1 MKKGIKKAITSPT
14 KETVITDHKRPIH
27 GFCYTHFNMKEEH
40 LTDIEHQF
48 LSALPDGRDN
58 AVTLLKLSRTLNINK
73 HKVSE
78 IVARLR
84 NAGYLVGSSKSRPNG
99 VYFIITA
106 QEFWE
111 TVNTIKKS
119 IQSQQATLDALMI
132 HEERFTRE

>member
-1 MKKGIKKAITSPT
+1 MEKGIKKGHPRAT
-14 KETVITDHKRPIH
+14 KLTDEPNHKRPLY

-58 AVTLLKLSRTLNINK
+58 AVTLLKLSRTLHINK

-111 TVNTIKKS
+111 TVNTINKS
-119 IQSQQATLDALMI
+119 IQSQQATLDALMN

>member
-1 MKKGIKKAITSPT
+1 MKAVTQLS
-14 KETVITDHKRPIH
+14 
-27 GFCYTHFNMKEEH
+27 
-40 LTDIEHQF
+40 DIERQF

-58 AVTLLKLSRTLNINK
+58 AVTLLKLSRTLHINK

-111 TVNTIKKS
+111 TVNTINKS
-119 IQSQQATLDALMI
+119 IQSQQATNYLKNQLFFLKRLSNELDSETKAGAMVDMQI
-132 HEERFTRE
+132 P

>member
-1 MKKGIKKAITSPT
+1 MKKGIKKAITSPA

-58 AVTLLKLSRTLNINK
+58 AVTLLKLSRALNINK

-111 TVNTIKKS
+111 TVNTINKS
-119 IQSQQATLDALMI
+119 IQSQQVTLDALMN
-132 HEERFTRE
+132 HEERFTR

>member
-1 MKKGIKKAITSPT
+1 MKKGIKKAITSPA

-111 TVNTIKKS
+111 TVNTIK
-119 IQSQQATLDALMI
+119 
-132 HEERFTRE
+132 

>member
-1 MKKGIKKAITSPT
+1 MKKGIKKAITSPA

-111 TVNTIKKS
+111 TVNTINKS
-119 IQSQQATLDALMI
+119 IQSQQVTLDALMN
-132 HEERFTRE
+132 HEERFTR

>member
-1 MKKGIKKAITSPT
+1 MKKGIKKAITSPA

-84 NAGYLVGSSKSRPNG
+84 NAGYLVGSSKSRPNAG
-99 VYFIITA
+99 VFHHHSA
-106 QEFWE
+106 RVLGDGQHNQEKHSKP
-111 TVNTIKKS
+111 TSN
-119 IQSQQATLDALMI
+119 LR
-132 HEERFTRE
+132 RFDDP